1 MNHNMLID
9 ELPRTVM
16 ISGAEVPIETN
27 FRTGILFELM
37 MQETPYSRYDSGC
50 DGITPECRSCRF
62 HRPYWKYQTC
72 VFEECPYSKAPVST
86 RRCQRENAKEG

>member
-1 MNHNMLID
+1 MYLKGTI
-9 ELPRTVM
+9 V
-16 ISGAEVPIETN
+16 A
-27 FRTGILFELM
+27 FELM

-72 VFEECPYSKAPVST
+72 VFEECPYSKAPIST

>member
-1 MNHNMLID
+1 MYLKGTI
-9 ELPRTVM
+9 V
-16 ISGAEVPIETN
+16 A
-27 FRTGILFELM
+27 FELM

-50 DGITPECRSCRF
+50 DGIMPECRSCRF